1 MRDER
6 GNFVVTNEEYNKDIK
21 WSKTMDRCY
30 NVYQIICRYNNKKY
44 IGYTKNFSNK
54 IIHKIRPRGECGTFL
69 TDFLKYGEENFDIE
83 IISPNLTEEEA
94 QILKTYYIGKYQTG
108 YPDGYNDGL
117 AMLNGYELLTYTEQ
131 KFHRFTSKCYNG
143 DDTPYQ
149 KYMKISEQMKRR
161 YRRHE

>member
-1 MRDER
+1 
-6 GNFVVTNEEYNKDIK
+6 
-21 WSKTMDRCY
+21 MDRCY

-54 IIHKIRPRGECGTFL
+54 IIHKIRPSAECGTFL

-117 AMLNGYELLTYTEQ
+117 EMLNGYGLLTYTEQ

-161 YRRHE
+161 DRRHE

>member
-1 MRDER
+1 MQASHDTWNDYCEHDDKSVQPR
-6 GNFVVTNEEYNKDIK
+6 
-21 WSKTMDRCY
+21 RCY
-30 NVYQIICRYNNKKY
+30 EKTSRT
-44 IGYTKNFSNK
+44 YTKNFSNK
-54 IIHKIRPRGECGTFL
+54 IIHKIRPSAECGTFL

-117 AMLNGYELLTYTEQ
+117 EMLNGYELLTYTEQ

-161 YRRHE
+161 DRRHE

>member
-1 MRDER
+1 M
-6 GNFVVTNEEYNKDIK
+6 DIQK
-21 WSKTMDRCY
+21 IFLIK
-30 NVYQIICRYNNKKY
+30 QY
-44 IGYTKNFSNK
+44 IKLDQA
-54 IIHKIRPRGECGTFL
+54 GECGTFL

-94 QILKTYYIGKYQTG
+94 QILKKYYIGKYQTG

-117 AMLNGYELLTYTEQ
+117 AMLTGYELLTYTEQ

-149 KYMKISEQMKRR
+149 KYMKIREQMKRR
-161 YRRHE
+161 DRRHE